1 MMKIKYQKF
10 NKRGFSLVEV
20 LVATMIFVVI
30 ITSTLNIFKIVVES
44 QRGAIATQN
53 VEESLKY
60 FLEVTG
66 KEIRM
71 AKRNTDGLCNL
82 PSTDIYKVSSTSDK
96 LEFLN
101 YHDECV
107 AYFLET
113 TPEGVTR
120 FAISR
125 DGKKD
130 YITPNKI
137 NVSNLFFSLHPETTN
152 DQPAITMGLTAYAL
166 GKDTAKSEMK
176 IQTTLSSRYYRKD

>member
-1 MMKIKYQKF
+1 MKIKYQKF
-10 NKRGFSLVEV
+10 NKSGFSLVEV

-71 AKRNTDGLCNL
+71 AKRNTDGLCVSL
-82 PSTDIYKVSSTSDK
+82 PSTDIYKISAANDQ

-101 YHDECV
+101 YHNECV
-107 AYFLET
+107 VYSLET
-113 TPEGVTR
+113 TSEGVTR

-125 DGKKD
+125 NGQKD
-130 YITPNKI
+130 YITPNKV
-137 NVSNLFFSLHPETTN
+137 NVSNLFFSLHPETAEQ
-152 DQPAITMGLTAYAL
+152 QPAITMGLTAYAL
-166 GKDTAKSEMK
+166 GKDTTKSEMK